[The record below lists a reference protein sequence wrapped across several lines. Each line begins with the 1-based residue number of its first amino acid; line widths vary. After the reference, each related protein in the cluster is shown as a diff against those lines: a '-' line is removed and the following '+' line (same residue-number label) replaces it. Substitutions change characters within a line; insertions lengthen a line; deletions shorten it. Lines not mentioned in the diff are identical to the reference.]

1 MDNKTLITLSKL
13 TVEARKVIGTINP
26 AKMLKDPA
34 YSTGIFQK
42 IDDCANEELVLL
54 ALDLRQQ
61 LGLLEGTEPATAE
74 VEQEKYV
81 FGARG

>member
-13 TVEARKVIGTINP
+13 TVEARKVIGTVNP

-34 YSTGIFQK
+34 YSTEIFQK

-54 ALDLRQQ
+54 ALDMRQQ
-61 LGLLEGTEPATAE
+61 LGLLECTELVATP
-74 VEQEKYV
+74 VEKEKYV
-81 FGARG
+81 FGVRG